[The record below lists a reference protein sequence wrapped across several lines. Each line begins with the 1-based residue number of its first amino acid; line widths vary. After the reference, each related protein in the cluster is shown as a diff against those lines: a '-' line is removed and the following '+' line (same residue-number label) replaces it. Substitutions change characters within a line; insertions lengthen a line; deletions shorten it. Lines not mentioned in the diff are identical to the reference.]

1 MVVSYIRYVHSET
14 YGRHILTKIYF
25 LFPQAALGPIAL
37 DMARQLDSEKHIA
50 YANIILVISVLAIIF
65 TAPLGAVLMTK
76 LAPSWLQ
83 KSPPPITIVAD
94 CDAV

>member
-1 MVVSYIRYVHSET
+1 MYVHQWKT
-14 YGRHILTKIYF
+14 YGGHILTKIYI

-50 YANIILVISVLAIIF
+50 YYANIILVISVLTIIF
-65 TAPLGAVLMTK
+65 TAPLGTVLMTK
-76 LAPSWLQ
+76 LAPLWLQ